1 MDEAIIRY
9 YKKLLKTGFTY
20 AGSFDDPSIYLTYD
34 NSKGILCGNAGDNLR
49 LYVAINNGVIEK
61 MRYLCICDPTTN
73 VVIEALCALAEHKS
87 LTEVQN
93 LTEEDFSQL
102 IESRGEEFLKK
113 TRIVMDFL
121 RQEIIK
127 IEYKI

>member
-9 YKKLLKTGFTY
+9 YKKLLKKGFTY
-20 AGSFDDPSIYLTYD
+20 AGSFENPTIYLTYD
-34 NSKGILCGNAGDNLR
+34 NSKGILCGNAGDNLH
-49 LYVAINNGVIEK
+49 LYVKINKGIIEK

-73 VVIEALCALAEHKS
+73 VVIEALCVLAENKS

-93 LTEEDFSQL
+93 LTQEAFSQL

-113 TRIVMDFL
+113 TRIVIEFL
-121 RQEIIK
+121 RPEIIK
-127 IEYKI
+127 FENKI